1 MTDDFMLAPIK
12 RKKVV
17 REKKVEAS
25 RKALVRAQ
33 GGASWKFVSPGL
45 TGVPDQIELY
55 GVDTLME
62 LTGFTREAAVA
73 LLATC
78 IQFTEAKRPGAVPR
92 PEQLRRHAELR
103 ALGFTVNVID
113 TP

>member
-1 MTDDFMLAPIK
+1 MQDDFMLTPIK
-12 RKKVV
+12 RTKKV
-17 REKKVEAS
+17 REAKVEAS

-33 GGASWKFVSPGL
+33 GGLSFKWISPGMVGL
-45 TGVPDQIELY
+45 PDQIELY
-55 GVDTLME
+55 GTSVME
-62 LTGFTREAAVA
+62 TATGFTREACIS

-78 IQFTEAKRPGAVPR
+78 IQFTEVKRPGAKPR